1 MNRRSTFLAPIV
13 AAALSFSFGAQA
25 QTAASEGV
33 TIVMPLATK
42 GANVEASVA
51 AMRAV
56 QAVIRKQ
63 TGLID
68 EVLMASKNPSA
79 KPSHV
84 HVMRWKSQDAWE
96 KSLQNPEFN
105 KVVGDN
111 IKVIELTGGASVY
124 LPLK

>member
-1 MNRRSTFLAPIV
+1 MTRRSTILASLI
-13 AAALSFSFGAQA
+13 AASFALAFSAQA
-25 QTAASEGV
+25 QTTAPESV
-33 TIVMPLATK
+33 TIVMPLASK
-42 GANVEASVA
+42 GSSAEASVA

-63 TGLID
+63 PGLID

-111 IKVIELTGGASVY
+111 IKSIELTGGASVY